1 MTVKPSI
8 AFSGFSGSAKEVA
21 FRSTKGGS
29 ILSSKSQHNNITTLA
44 QVVSGDTL
52 SKISRSYKQLSDSKM
67 IGWETL
73 AGRIDVSFSKEAEL
87 IPLSIKVFTT

>member
-1 MTVKPSI
+1 M
-8 AFSGFSGSAKEVA
+8 FSDFSGSA
-21 FRSTKGGS
+21 RGGSTLSTKGAS
-29 ILSSKSQHNNITTLA
+29 ILSSKSQHNNITTQA

-73 AGRIDVSFSKEAEL
+73 AGKIDVSFSKVAEL
-87 IPLSIKVFTT
+87 IPSSIKVLMT